1 MDEDVRRFGQQFRRF
16 MERMTEAAAS
26 AEGSPVRALLDG
38 HLGEDSTA
46 LQVVSE
52 AFPPYDHVNVQ
63 VAMSAY
69 LQAEGRTHRLVGLT
83 GQARHYGS
91 LSDLLEA
98 VTYARIGFGP
108 VDLVDLPS
116 GPDETVACCQYG
128 IFLISEGDRRLAVL
142 MRGPDERGPQE
153 RVTLEVVAS
162 EADRAREFLAEIR
175 RLMAERNVFRGQVI
189 SFGRHEMGY
198 VGVGPIVFHRR
209 TTLPREALVLPEG
222 ILDSVE
228 LQVLGVAAR
237 RDRLRASGQHV
248 KRGLLLHGPP
258 GCGKTL
264 TVRYLLGRTPDHT
277 VVLLTGGGLHMV
289 RPAIGLA
296 RMLQPALVV
305 LEDVDLVA
313 EERTMYPMG
322 NPFLFDLLNELD
334 GIAEDVDVAFVLTTN
349 RADLLEP
356 ALAARPGRVDLAVEI
371 GLPDAEA
378 RRQLIE
384 LYGRDLDLRLQ
395 DPDAVVGR
403 MEGVTAAFIKELM
416 RKAAVLASVAGQGS
430 GPIQVT
436 DAEVNQAL
444 DELLTEGSRLTR
456 ILLGGGEE
464 PAAPG
469 RPGTG
474 WMVRDD
480 R

>member
-1 MDEDVRRFGQQFRRF
+1 MRRFAIRRPG
-16 MERMTEAAAS
+16 RGSGAVAGPSPWTRPHASPRLGGGPAAP

-175 RLMAERNVFRGQVI
+175 RLMAERNAFRGQVI

-264 TVRYLLGRTPDHT
+264 TVRYLLGRT
-277 VVLLTGGGLHMV
+277 
-289 RPAIGLA
+289 
-296 RMLQPALVV
+296 
-305 LEDVDLVA
+305 
-313 EERTMYPMG
+313 
-322 NPFLFDLLNELD
+322 
-334 GIAEDVDVAFVLTTN
+334 
-349 RADLLEP
+349 
-356 ALAARPGRVDLAVEI
+356 
-371 GLPDAEA
+371 
-378 RRQLIE
+378 
-384 LYGRDLDLRLQ
+384 
-395 DPDAVVGR
+395 
-403 MEGVTAAFIKELM
+403 
-416 RKAAVLASVAGQGS
+416 
-430 GPIQVT
+430 
-436 DAEVNQAL
+436 
-444 DELLTEGSRLTR
+444 
-456 ILLGGGEE
+456 
-464 PAAPG
+464 
-469 RPGTG
+469 
-474 WMVRDD
+474 
-480 R
+480 